1 MQARTRDYLTLK
13 WPHNICVC
21 VCVFEYILVYFILDI
36 WESKFYSSFLIF
48 ALWYLLL
55 ACGIKSLFFH
65 MHFHSGI
72 WLLAWLLSFL
82 LTFFSP
88 PRHLYLALL
97 SSFLYRM
104 LWISLFRMWSY
115 FTTNMG
121 FLSSVQC
128 WKSSLVVTERVGP
141 KTRGSSSAP
150 DLWIIIEPLAPGTRD
165 RQDPIQKDTYL
176 HWKQAPSKN
185 SKLHCKMTH
194 ANLPAKQEHTKEN

>member
-121 FLSSVQC
+121 FCLLCNV
-128 WKSSLVVTERVGP
+128 ERV
-141 KTRGSSSAP
+141 
-150 DLWIIIEPLAPGTRD
+150 LWL
-165 RQDPIQKDTYL
+165 QKEWD
-176 HWKQAPSKN
+176 Q
-185 SKLHCKMTH
+185 
-194 ANLPAKQEHTKEN
+194 KQEAVVQLQVFGSL